1 MNDMKLKELFSKPK
15 LSGEFIKEK
24 IKEWQSL
31 EAYEEFEANK
41 IVDGIN
47 ECLVNTHPKRLLLS
61 VLLKALNRTKATL
74 RL

>member
-1 MNDMKLKELFSKPK
+1 M
-15 LSGEFIKEK
+15 G
-24 IKEWQSL
+24 
-31 EAYEEFEANK
+31 EANK

-47 ECLVNTHPKRLLLS
+47 ERLVNTHPKRLLLS